1 MPVISQADIDD
12 EIRLK
17 YLEEYREKLRGNLT
31 NPGLTGE
38 QRRSIKETL
47 ANLGKPKEY
56 REDSPPPP
64 GAIEVPV

>member
-17 YLEEYREKLRGNLT
+17 CLEEYRDSLRKSLM

-38 QRRSIKETL
+38 QRRSIKATL
-47 ANLGKPKEY
+47 AGLGKPKEY